1 MPPTITSY
9 SWSGSLPGYIL
20 VAVGEPETIP
30 TGSASLCR
38 EHLSVYTA
46 NQDLRGLEI
55 RTSKYKCAAAELD
68 TQAIVSSYL
77 EGDISSKQRQPSCFL
92 RIVLPNQMT
101 IESLRRSGR
110 SCSNILFFRCRD
122 SRGDCVRDACLH
134 SSRWRQHR
142 CLPSREVPQFIH

>member
-55 RTSKYKCAAAELD
+55 RTTGKYKYAALSLIPKLLCAHIWKE
-68 TQAIVSSYL
+68 I
-77 EGDISSKQRQPSCFL
+77 
-92 RIVLPNQMT
+92 
-101 IESLRRSGR
+101 
-110 SCSNILFFRCRD
+110 
-122 SRGDCVRDACLH
+122 
-134 SSRWRQHR
+134 
-142 CLPSREVPQFIH
+142 

>member
-1 MPPTITSY
+1 MDPSRV
-9 SWSGSLPGYIL
+9 IL

-68 TQAIVSSYL
+68 TQAIVL
-77 EGDISSKQRQPSCFL
+77 LAG
-92 RIVLPNQMT
+92 
-101 IESLRRSGR
+101 RRYK
-110 SCSNILFFRCRD
+110 
-122 SRGDCVRDACLH
+122 
-134 SSRWRQHR
+134 
-142 CLPSREVPQFIH
+142 